1 MGFKVLIE
9 FWQDLRRS
17 YFKSVWFGLKFTNK
31 ALIEFGLFGI
41 LKSCFCSLGLF
52 VSKLALVAWSKFA
65 LFCLANLFVW
75 LIYSLTRKYLSLF

>member
-1 MGFKVLIE
+1 MGFLVLIE

-41 LKSCFCSLGLF
+41 LKNCFCSLGLF
-52 VSKLALVAWSKFA
+52 LSKLALVAWSKFV
-65 LFCLANLFVW
+65 LFCLFG
-75 LIYSLTRKYLSLF
+75 